1 MLLQD
6 ILNFFEQKAPLC
18 TAEEW
23 DSVGLLVDC
32 GHENIDAV
40 AVALDATPDAIRFAQ
55 AQGAQLLI
63 THHPIIFAPLRVLSA
78 NHPAAVALSCGVSVL
93 CLHTNLDK
101 ATGGVNDTLAALLG
115 LQEVTVTP
123 DGLCRVGTIAPI
135 STEQFAALCAQKLGT
150 TVAVCGDNLIGR
162 VAVCGGSGGDY
173 IPDLAGS
180 VDAFVTGEVK
190 HHEFLAAQDS
200 GLTVIAG
207 GHFSTEYPV
216 VNTLKTWLAAAFPD
230 LKITTFETDAPYR
243 FLR

>member
-6 ILNFFEQKAPLC
+6 ILHFFEQKAPLS

-32 GHENIDAV
+32 GHTDIDAV
-40 AVALDATPDAIRFAQ
+40 TLALDATPAAIRFA
-55 AQGAQLLI
+55 ASQGAQLLI

-101 ATGGVNDTLAALLG
+101 AAGGVNDTLAALLG
-115 LQEVTVTP
+115 LQDVTVTP
-123 DGLCRVGTIAPI
+123 DGLCRVGTIDST
-135 STEQFAALCAQKLGT
+135 STEQFAALCAEKLNT
-150 TVAVCGDNLIGR
+150 TVAVCGDNTISR

-173 IPDLAGS
+173 IPDLVGVA
-180 VDAFVTGEVK
+180 DAFVTGEVK

-200 GLTVIAG
+200 DMTVIAG
-207 GHFSTEYPV
+207 GHFCTEYPV
-216 VNTLKTWLAAAFPD
+216 VNTLKTWLATAFPN
-230 LKITTFETDAPYR
+230 LKIATFETDAPYR